1 MSKKIKLKIGDTV
14 KYKNSDLIIEEFFV
28 ADGIRWVRCSKF
40 RRKNKVT
47 FDKKRYTL
55 YLTDNTYLTELDCI
69 KAMKKVTY

>member
-1 MSKKIKLKIGDTV
+1 MSKKIKLKIGDAI

-28 ADGIRWVRCSKF
+28 ADGIRWVRCSKL
-40 RRKNKVT
+40 RRKNRVT
-47 FDKKRYTL
+47 YDRKRYTL

>member
-1 MSKKIKLKIGDTV
+1 MSKKIKLKIGDTI

-28 ADGIRWVRCSKF
+28 ADGIRWVRCSKL
-40 RRKNKVT
+40 RRKSRVT
-47 FDKKRYTL
+47 YDRKRYTL

>member
-28 ADGIRWVRCSKF
+28 ADGIRWVRCSKL
-40 RRKNKVT
+40 RRKNRVT
-47 FDKKRYTL
+47 YDRKRYTL